1 MTTGHGVRELDTE
14 VLLLTITNRCPID
27 LVGDRE
33 TGSFCKWI
41 EEHKKVRSVSRDR
54 STDYSAAITASNR
67 QITEVAD
74 KFHLIKN
81 ITDRMTRLVAENYA
95 DYRKA
100 IRDEE
105 KRCEE
110 ETEPTIDCI
119 GTGLPAKAPDSREI
133 KFKEVK
139 GTAE

>member
-1 MTTGHGVRELDTE
+1 MTTGHGVRELGTE

-27 LVGDRE
+27 LVEDRE

-41 EEHKKVRSVSRDR
+41 AEHNKVRSVSRDR

-119 GTGLPAKAPDSREI
+119 GTGLPGKAPDSREI